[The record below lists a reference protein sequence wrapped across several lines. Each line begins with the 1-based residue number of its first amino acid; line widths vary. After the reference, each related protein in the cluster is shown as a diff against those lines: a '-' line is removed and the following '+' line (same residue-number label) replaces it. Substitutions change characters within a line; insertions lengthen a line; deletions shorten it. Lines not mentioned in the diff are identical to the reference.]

1 MDDEKPARYKLGSLD
16 LAIVSDGIFYQDAGV
31 VMGVVPRSVW
41 EPVAGPPLER
51 NLYPLALNSL
61 LVRSSGKLI
70 LVDTGIGAK
79 LDEKQRTTYFPG
91 DYGHLLRRLRLLGVQ
106 PEEIDA
112 VVNTHLHFDH
122 SGWNTAN
129 VHGRALPTFPRAK
142 YYMQR
147 GEYEAAMHPNDRTRS
162 SYLADNFLPL
172 AETGQL
178 ELVDGETAITPE
190 VHLVPTPGHT
200 LDHASVVLSDGGAI
214 ALFIGDIV
222 QHGAQLDRAAWI
234 SAWDVLPLV
243 SLQTK
248 KALFERAI
256 REQALIISGHTEFP
270 GTGRLTM
277 QNGRQRFVA
286 EAPLEEAVD

>member
-1 MDDEKPARYKLGSLD
+1 MNPEMPVTYKVGGLD

-61 LVRSSGKLI
+61 LVRSAGKLI

-79 LDEKQRTTYFPG
+79 LSEKQRTTFFPG
-91 DYGHLLRRLRLLGVQ
+91 DYGHLLRRLKALGIR
-106 PEEIDA
+106 PEQIDI

-122 SGWNTAN
+122 SGWNTAAL
-129 VHGRALPTFPRAK
+129 HGQTLPTFPRAK
-142 YYMQR
+142 YFMQR
-147 GEYEAAMHPNDRTRS
+147 GEYEAATHPNDRTRA

-172 AETGQL
+172 AESGQL
-178 ELVDGETAITPE
+178 ELVEGETAITADL
-190 VHLVPTPGHT
+190 HMVPTPGHT
-200 LDHASVVLSDGGAI
+200 VDHASVVISAGGETAM
-214 ALFIGDIV
+214 FIGDIA
-222 QHGAQLDRAAWI
+222 QHGAQLDRPAWI

-248 KALFERAI
+248 KTLFDRAI
-256 REQALIISGHTEFP
+256 DEQALIISVHAEFP
-270 GTGRLTM
+270 GAGRLTV
-277 QNGRQRFVA
+277 QNGRQRFTPEVPEGAVA
-286 EAPLEEAVD
+286 